1 MPVEYWM
8 ILAVCIGVMALSA
21 WFLGDEN
28 RQVRNLSRV
37 GLVVSGTAAFV
48 ATIYFGA
55 ILVAVL
61 VVMLPI
67 ALFLAWWNGLW

>member
-1 MPVEYWM
+1 MPMQYWL
-8 ILAVCIGVMALSA
+8 ILAPCVGVMLLSA
-21 WFLGDEN
+21 WFLGDED
-28 RQVRNLSRV
+28 RRTRNLARV
-37 GLVVSGTAAFV
+37 GLVASGTAVFV

-61 VVMLPI
+61 VVMLPV

>member
-1 MPVEYWM
+1 MPMQFWLIV
-8 ILAVCIGVMALSA
+8 APCIAVMAFSA

-28 RQVRNLSRV
+28 RQTRNMARV
-37 GLVVSGTAAFV
+37 GLVLSGTAAFM

-61 VVMLPI
+61 VVALPV